1 MNECSN
7 YLVNNRNYL
16 EKERNIIYFI
26 IGEER
31 KEENMEDIVIIANKI
46 KNAGGKLYLVGGAIR
61 DELLGKEIHDEDYCI
76 TGLQISDLRDIFPNA
91 HIRGKSFA
99 VFDIDGKEFAMART
113 ESKQGKGHKEFA
125 IETNKNITIQ
135 QDLARRDITINA
147 IAKDILT
154 GEIMDPFGGR
164 EDINRKII
172 RATTEHFR
180 EDPLRVYR
188 VARFAAKLNFE
199 VEDNTINEM
208 KQLKSELDTLSKER
222 VFTEFRKALQ
232 TSKPSMFFD
241 VLKKANVLDIHFK
254 EIKNLIGVKQPP
266 KYHPEG
272 DAYQHSMLV
281 LDMASDLTKDMEEER
296 KLEIRFS
303 ALVHDFGKGLTPKE
317 QYPHHYGHEDRGV
330 NLVSSFGHRM
340 KVPNR
345 WIKCG
350 KIACKEHMRGGIFN
364 KMRPSKKVDFIERV
378 DKSILGLDGLQIIV
392 ISDKTSGGRNYDR
405 NEIDFATIGK
415 QCLSAING
423 DKIKKKY
430 GVSGIEVKDKL
441 HEERIQWIS
450 KNTI

>member
-1 MNECSN
+1 MKEFLN
-7 YLVNNRNYL
+7 YFVNNRNYIV
-16 EKERNIIYFI
+16 KERNISYFI
-26 IGEER
+26 IRGKR
-31 KEENMEDIVIIANKI
+31 GENMEDIVIMANKI
-46 KNAGGKLYLVGGAIR
+46 KNAGGTLYLVGGAIR
-61 DELLGKEIHDEDYCI
+61 DELLGKKIQDEDYCI
-76 TGLQISDLRDIFPNA
+76 TGLEISEVKDIFPNA
-91 HIRGKSFA
+91 YIRGKSFA

-113 ESKQGKGHKEFA
+113 ESKQGKGHTEFA
-125 IETNKNITIQ
+125 IETNKHITIE

-147 IAKDILT
+147 IAKDVLT
-154 GEIMDPFGGR
+154 GEIIDPFGGR
-164 EDINRKII
+164 EDIKQKII
-172 RATTEHFR
+172 RATTKHFR

-199 VEDNTINEM
+199 VEENTINEM

-232 TSKPSMFFD
+232 ANKPSLFFR
-241 VLKKANVLDIHFK
+241 VLQKANVLDVHFK
-254 EIKNLIGVKQPP
+254 EMENLIGAKQPP

-272 DAYQHSMLV
+272 DAYEHSMLV
-281 LDMASDLTKDMEEER
+281 LDMASDLTKKMEEER

-330 NLVSSFGHRM
+330 GLVSLFGHRM
-340 KVPNR
+340 KLPNR

-350 KIACKEHMRGGIFN
+350 KTACKEHMRGGIFH

-392 ISDKTSGGRNYDR
+392 IADKTSGGRNYNR

-415 QCLSAING
+415 QCLDAITG
-423 DKIKKKY
+423 DDIKKKY